1 MRGDQFI
8 HFSGVEMFEREV
20 PADNADL
27 SADFT
32 AGEEGGATASDWYF
46 STHLNISISAKSAL

>member
-1 MRGDQFI
+1 MRGGDQFI

-27 SADFT
+27 SADFA
-32 AGEEGGATASDWYF
+32 AGKEGGATASDWYF
-46 STHLNISISAKSAL
+46 STH